1 MSTLIKPAPARLS
14 AASSD
19 MTPFASSISLRP
31 AAENLWAGEADPAYA
46 HFGGRFGGWTAAVL
60 LKAAMEEPGD
70 RGDPLSLTVLYTD
83 ALGDG
88 PIQVSTR
95 LLRAGSR
102 LQFWRSEVSQRD
114 KLCAH
119 AQATFGIRR
128 ETLRF
133 TDAEMPQAPPPDDP
147 SLQESVPPVPFGA
160 QFSARWHTPSPLLAN
175 TTGKARSVFWL
186 KDKQGRAIDHVLLAA
201 MADFAPPRIM
211 WKRKGFVMS
220 STVSMT
226 VHFHATPEE
235 LAEVGDG
242 YVLSEVEARRCEG
255 GYFDHELKLWS
266 RSGALLAT
274 SEQVAAF
281 RD

>member
-1 MSTLIKPAPARLS
+1 MTL
-14 AASSD
+14 
-19 MTPFASSISLRP
+19 FADSIVLKP
-31 AAENLWAGEADPAYA
+31 AAENLWVGDADPAYA
-46 HFGGRFGGWTAAVL
+46 HHGGRFGGWTAAVL

-70 RGDPLSLTVLYTD
+70 RGDPLSLTVLYSD
-83 ALGDG
+83 AVGDG
-88 PIQVSTR
+88 PIQVATR
-95 LLRAGSR
+95 LLRSGSR

-119 AQATFGIRR
+119 AQVTFGIRR

-133 TDAEMPQAPPPDDP
+133 TDVEMPQAPPPDDP
-147 SLQESVPPVPFGA
+147 SLQESVPPVPFGQ
-160 QFSARWHTPSPLLAN
+160 QFSARWHTTSQLLAS
-175 TTGKARSVFWL
+175 TSGKARSVFWL
-186 KDKQGRAIDHVLLAA
+186 CDKQSRALDYVLLAA

-226 VHFHATPEE
+226 VHFHATPQE
-235 LAEVGDG
+235 LADVGDG